1 MSCDLQMRHHHHP
14 LRRGPEVWLPIRAK
28 GWKWRAQNR
37 LSQFAIQP
45 SVDEHPQAGLA
56 LHQCS
61 GLRQAMT
68 PGKVFNPPA
77 ALGLWSAPRKP

>member
-14 LRRGPEVWLPIRAK
+14 LRRGLGVWLPIRAK
-28 GWKWRAQNR
+28 GWKRRVQNR

-45 SVDEHPQAGLA
+45 SVNEHRQAGGLE
-56 LHQCS
+56 LHHCT

-77 ALGLWSAPRKP
+77 ALGL